1 MSTQQ
6 NNADII
12 ARKGYLAVVNSEKLK
27 QQMAASLTDSDPAAV
42 RRIVAFMANAA
53 MKTPQLYRCEAQSI
67 MKVMLDCCTL
77 GIEPNGRDAHVIPY
91 RTKNGD
97 IAQLLIDY
105 KGMITLAMKSERIR
119 SIRAEVVCENDL
131 FRWTNGKVEHSIEW
145 KKPRGD
151 MYAVYAT
158 ALYKDGT
165 EETAVLTKEEVD
177 SVRARSRSGN
187 NGPWVTDYNEM
198 AKKTAVRRLS
208 KYLPLSP
215 SAVAAVEYD
224 NDQYDLDNARVIPVS
239 TAAPKANADELAA
252 ALSGGASVVDAEPMA
267 EPADAE
273 PERPN
278 PKKEIRKSDD
288 LGLDVKEPYRDPNE

>member
-6 NNADII
+6 NNALVI
-12 ARKGYLAVVNSEKLK
+12 ARKEYLAVVNNEKLK

-53 MKTPQLYRCEAQSI
+53 MKTPQLYRCDSQSI

-187 NGPWVTDYNEM
+187 NGPWVTQRKLPCVGCPNISRFPLLPWPQWSTTM
-198 AKKTAVRRLS
+198 ISMTSTTPVLCPCQLRHPRRT
-208 KYLPLSP
+208 PTNWPPHSP
-215 SAVAAVEYD
+215 VER
-224 NDQYDLDNARVIPVS
+224 AWR
-239 TAAPKANADELAA
+239 
-252 ALSGGASVVDAEPMA
+252 M
-267 EPADAE
+267 
-273 PERPN
+273 PN
-278 PKKEIRKSDD
+278 PWPSQRTKCPKGQTPRRNPASPTT
-288 LGLDVKEPYRDPNE
+288 LGLT